1 MPATTVETFSPSNIA
16 DIDMFKLEI
25 FCNVVALNSMSAAG
39 RAMGLSPAVISKHI
53 AHLENYLG
61 VMLLTRSTRRQVLT
75 EAGKKFYKSA
85 CEILDAIR
93 QACAE
98 LSCIE
103 PEPITVPATDKDW
116 HTPDEI
122 PEPGFVEAEF
132 PASWNARCR
141 LAGNPLETGAACCI
155 AVAGGKRQWLRAV
168 HFEGSAPAMEP
179 WQPVRWRHFAAARP
193 IQEVRKV
200 RKPRLTLQAAEGAA
214 AQAA

>member
-1 MPATTVETFSPSNIA
+1 
-16 DIDMFKLEI
+16 MFKLEI

-61 VMLLTRSTRRQVLT
+61 VMLLKRSTRRQVLT
-75 EAGKKFYKSA
+75 ESGQKFHKSA

-141 LAGNPLETGAACCI
+141 LGANPLEIGAACCI
-155 AVAGGKRQWLRAV
+155 AAAGGERQWLRAV
-168 HFEGSAPAMEP
+168 HPDIGAPTMEP
-179 WQPVRWRHFAAARP
+179 WQPVRWRHFAEA
-193 IQEVRKV
+193 QKV
-200 RKPRLTLQAAEGAA
+200 QKKRRSPQPAEGTV
-214 AQAA
+214 AQTA